1 MQEALP
7 SGWTVSFTSAQAY
20 GNGRLNTE
28 GHVFTWPFVFLVTGM
43 GIYMDLLEYLAKTSI
58 VTANIVVGAV
68 VIIFFT
74 TKILLKYT
82 DIGINKK
89 KEKDKS
95 DRIFNSKSDST
106 KEEDLG
112 FIYKKPTIETSFGDN
127 RIGEIDGDATQT

>member
-1 MQEALP
+1 
-7 SGWTVSFTSAQAY
+7 
-20 GNGRLNTE
+20 
-28 GHVFTWPFVFLVTGM
+28 
-43 GIYMDLLEYLAKTSI
+43 MDLLEYLAKISI
-58 VTANIVVGAV
+58 VTANIVVGGV

-112 FIYKKPTIETSFGDN
+112 FIYKKPKIETSFGDS
-127 RIGEIDGDATQT
+127 RIGETDGDATQT

>member
-1 MQEALP
+1 MAKQH
-7 SGWTVSFTSAQAY
+7 GRIVSSTSEQAY
-20 GNGRLNTE
+20 GNGHLNTE
-28 GHVFTWPFVFLVTGM
+28 GHVFTWPFVFLVTGV

-82 DIGINKK
+82 DIGISKK

-95 DRIFNSKSDST
+95 DRVFNTKSDLV

-112 FIYKKPTIETSFGDN
+112 FIYKKPTIETSFGDR

>member
-1 MQEALP
+1 M
-7 SGWTVSFTSAQAY
+7 TVRYTSAQVY
-20 GNGRLNTE
+20 GNGYLNTE
-28 GHVFTWPFVFLVTGM
+28 GHVSAWPFVFLVTGM

-58 VTANIVVGAV
+58 VTANIVVGGV

-82 DIGINKK
+82 DIGTNKK

-95 DRIFNSKSDST
+95 DRIFNSKSDSD

-112 FIYKKPTIETSFGDN
+112 FIYKKPTIETSFGDR

>member
-1 MQEALP
+1 
-7 SGWTVSFTSAQAY
+7 
-20 GNGRLNTE
+20 
-28 GHVFTWPFVFLVTGM
+28 
-43 GIYMDLLEYLAKTSI
+43 MDLLEYLAKISI

-82 DIGINKK
+82 DIGISKK

-95 DRIFNSKSDST
+95 DRVFNTKSDLI

-112 FIYKKPTIETSFGDN
+112 FIYKKPNIETSFGDR